1 MELVHCNPKYHSH
14 CQPHLSLISWLY
26 FFLNVRYMNIE
37 IFAQWLTACKVV
49 DILVHLTAMR
59 HPTVEVP
66 NSVYWML
73 PTGFS
78 TTKMKLMFENF
89 FWWRY
94 GAIWMISK
102 LIQVPSFYNKNNWYR
117 ITTGTKDNHKTRS
130 RKSATCQNCCFWFEH
145 ILLSRCYDKRFG
157 HKFLKLRISSPKLAV
172 MWAPNVWH
180 HINFC
185 LWCLWRH

>member
-1 MELVHCNPKYHSH
+1 MLESSQNHIDVHEIGPLQPKIS
-14 CQPHLSLISWLY
+14 QPLSTSPKLDQMVI

-78 TTKMKLMFENF
+78 TMKMKLMFENF

-94 GAIWMISK
+94 GAIWSIWVISK

-117 ITTGTKDNHKTRS
+117 ITTGT
-130 RKSATCQNCCFWFEH
+130 CFKNMVIALNIQKIITKQDPEKVQPVKIAVF
-145 ILLSRCYDKRFG
+145 D
-157 HKFLKLRISSPKLAV
+157 LKIFYCPDVMIKGLGTSS
-172 MWAPNVWH
+172 
-180 HINFC
+180 
-185 LWCLWRH
+185 